1 MALRNVLYLAVLPI
15 VRLPK
20 RGPLS
25 FLNAFTKIGT
35 PGGIQNFGNP
45 VDNPVEQVLT
55 LFPIRELA
63 TEFFEEEAYEYLR
76 DFQAVA
82 DKYLRGGHVIDYEY
96 GLEKTDDGR
105 FVVQVI
111 QNVK

>member
-1 MALRNVLYLAVLPI
+1 MALRNVLYLAVLPV

-35 PGGIQNFGNP
+35 PGIQGFGNP
-45 VDNPVEQVLT
+45 VDNPVEQVVT

-76 DFQAVA
+76 EFQAVA
-82 DKYLRGGHVIDYEY
+82 DKHLVGGHVIGYEY